1 MIFIEIMGCPGVHVS
16 TAADSLRIS
25 HRARTCGRPAGANPI
40 AGSHMPV
47 RKSHENPS
55 VKTLYRE
62 YLGTPGSMISHK
74 LLHTTYTPGKFT
86 G

>member
-1 MIFIEIMGCPGVHVS
+1 MGCPGGCVNGGGQPS
-16 TAADSLRIS
+16 YLPQSENMWTSGA
-25 HRARTCGRPAGANPI
+25 CGQSPI
-40 AGSHMPV
+40 RWMPHAM
-47 RKSHENPS
+47 RNREIAS